1 MFDPSDL
8 DDLVA
13 IRRAGS
19 LSGAARQQGVAVS
32 TISRRIEALES
43 SLKLQLLDR
52 RASGT
57 LLTRHGEE
65 IATLAEPL
73 ADQLARINRAAEALR
88 SGGERLPVR
97 ISATEFVISDVLAPA
112 LGRLRGRGADFPV
125 HLQAQGEVVSLAG
138 RDADIAIRMSRP
150 EGASLI
156 GRRLPE
162 IRLALFASQA
172 YLDGRDPSSVV
183 LRNERL
189 IGYDDSFGPI
199 PEHRWISEGGMA
211 DAVVL
216 RTGSARAQLCAVAAG
231 VGIGLLPIVF
241 ARAMAGLIELPH
253 NHGTPVRTP
262 WLIVH
267 RDLRRQPAIRL
278 VHRWIVD
285 AFAVALRPVS
295 P

>member
-1 MFDPSDL
+1 MFDPRDL
-8 DDLVA
+8 DDLLA
-13 IRRAGS
+13 IRSAGS
-19 LSGAARQQGVAVS
+19 ISGAARRRGVAVS
-32 TISRRIEALES
+32 TISRRIEALEAG
-43 SLKLQLLDR
+43 LKLSLLDR

-57 LLTRHGEE
+57 LLTSHGEE

-73 ADQLARINRAAEALR
+73 ADQLARVERAADALR

-112 LGRLRGRGADFPV
+112 LAGLRGRGAAFPV

-138 RDADIAIRMSRP
+138 RDADLAIRMSRP
-150 EGASLI
+150 DGASLI

-162 IRLALFASQA
+162 IRLALFASRV
-172 YLDGRDPSSVV
+172 YLDGRDPSSLV

-199 PEHRWISEGGMA
+199 PEHRWITDGGLA
-211 DAVVL
+211 DAVVV
-216 RTGSARAQLCAVAAG
+216 RTGSARAQLLAVAAG
-231 VGIGLLPIVF
+231 VGIGLLPTVF
-241 ARAMAGLIELPH
+241 ARTMAGLIELPH
-253 NHGTPVRTP
+253 NHGAPVRTP

-267 RDLRRQPAIRL
+267 RDLRRQPAIRA
-278 VHRWIVD
+278 VHGWIVD
-285 AFAVALRPVS
+285 AFTVALRPVS